1 MTQARKAL
9 GEPIKAIYR
18 PRIGGFIK
26 RISETGFEGRLIRWH
41 VGDFRDLVGEWF
53 SQKTYLMR
61 RAGYPVVGAPVN
73 YQHGMHKARE
83 EDETAKDFGSLAVGI
98 FTFADEDDI
107 GLFIRGELKTR
118 KEYIE
123 MLQEI
128 GRVKGIKLTDA
139 QLNQKSEI
147 AVKAVADLISD
158 VPLQFSGGFD
168 PTTWIVDPETAHIDQ
183 SGVIHGAWTPTPA
196 DNLNP
201 LVQFKSAWDE
211 VLKYEPT
218 TTYSIP
224 QSHIQPAPT
233 EAQRDDIGR
242 DSAQGDETDDVE
254 TGESKRTSNDNTPTN
269 KDIEMDFSEAQLQA
283 LVDQLV
289 PMVAAQLGV
298 GAPSDEDK
306 QAVSEAT
313 TADIEAAEAEAKAE
327 HDDDEED
334 EDEDDEEENEAQRS
348 VFTERVMEWVSA
360 HAVKRLTDKQKAT
373 DVAANGVVSKAV
385 IAHQKTQPA
394 TQRPPA
400 YTGNG
405 NGNGTKSPR
414 ITVEE
419 MRAYA
424 GMNGQEMALGIK
436 LVLARVP
443 EWERAHIKLSDFVER
458 GILSESYI
466 RTMAHKGAAGL
477 EGWEPLS
484 DAASQN
490 DFATMKSI
498 SWLKADELHATDIT
512 NQGTEWIEFLYDTQ
526 LWRRARELTELF
538 NRMAAKGMRIQDI
551 PTGVRG
557 MNIKLE
563 TASGTVYT
571 LAQGGSTD
579 AGGRPEVVAA
589 LSQITTDEVSQDLA
603 THIIAQGFT
612 FQLME
617 QSIIDVVSYLNE
629 DMQTSLVESIEDVFV
644 NGDTETAASTNINLI
659 DGTPGTGMQT
669 PVYIAFNGIRQNA
682 LIANTGQGTDNAG
695 VALAA
700 VDYERVRALWPL
712 RIRRQKQNILLM
724 IDEGVETQTRRLAEA
739 FTVGVAGD
747 KATFFSGDLSVLVGF
762 DVYASGFLAKTDG
775 NGKLIAAGTGAQGG
789 VWGIYCPFW
798 QYGRQLDINIEEA
811 RYPLSQASVFVARIS
826 HLLKARSADASVA
839 LYDIGV

>member
-1 MTQARKAL
+1 MEAL
-9 GEPIKAIYR
+9 YR

-26 RISETGFEGRLIRWH
+26 RISDNGFEGHLIRWH
-41 VGDFRDLVGEWF
+41 VGDFRDLQGEWF
-53 SQKTYLMR
+53 SRKTYLMR
-61 RAGYPVVGAPVN
+61 SAGYPVVGAPVN

-83 EDETAKDFGSLAVGI
+83 EDESVKDFGSLAVGI
-98 FTFADEDDI
+98 FTFAGEDDI

-123 MLQEI
+123 MLREI
-128 GRVKGIKLTDA
+128 GRVKGIKLTDS
-139 QLNQKSEI
+139 QLNHKSEI
-147 AVKAVADLISD
+147 AVKAVDDLISD
-158 VPLQFSGGFD
+158 IPLQFSGGFD
-168 PTTWIVDPETAHIDQ
+168 PATWIVDPETAHIDQ
-183 SGVIHGAWTPTPA
+183 SGVIHGAMTPTPA

-201 LVQFKSAWDE
+201 LVHFKSAWDE

-224 QSHIQPAPT
+224 QPRIQPAQT
-233 EAQRDDIGR
+233 EAQRDGVGR
-242 DSAQGDETDDVE
+242 DSAQSDETDNVE
-254 TGESKRTSNDNTPTN
+254 TGESKRTSNDNTPT
-269 KDIEMDFSEAQLQA
+269 KTEVKQMDIQAVIDVLQSLTADLQEQATEMGVSEEDAQA
-283 LVDQLV
+283 LAEEVVQEV
-289 PMVAAQLGV
+289 
-298 GAPSDEDK
+298 
-306 QAVSEAT
+306 
-313 TADIEAAEAEAKAE
+313 TAESEAKAE
-327 HDDDEED
+327 HDDED
-334 EDEDDEEENEAQRS
+334 EDEDEDEEQKAVALAQRALS
-348 VFTERVMEWVSA
+348 LMLEKVE
-360 HAVKRLTDKQKAT
+360 KRNKNLKAAANALAAQRLEYQKA
-373 DVAANGVVSKAV
+373 
-385 IAHQKTQPA
+385 QPA

-405 NGNGTKSPR
+405 DGTGEKSAR

-424 GMNGQEMALGIK
+424 GMNAQEMALGMK
-436 LVLARVP
+436 LALVRVS
-443 EWERAHIKLSDFVER
+443 EWDRPGMKLQDLVDR
-458 GILSESYI
+458 GFLSESYI

-477 EGWEPLS
+477 VGWEPLP

-490 DFATMKSI
+490 DFATMKAI
-498 SWLKADELHATDIT
+498 HWLKADELHATDIT
-512 NQGTEWIEFLYDTQ
+512 NQGAEWIEFLYDTQ
-526 LWRRARELTELF
+526 LWRRAREQTELF

-629 DMQTSLVESIEDVFV
+629 DMQTSLVEAIEDVFV

-659 DGTPGTGMQT
+659 DDTPGTGMQT

-700 VDYERVRALWPL
+700 VDYERVRAIWPL
-712 RIRRQKQNILLM
+712 RIRRNKQNILLM

-739 FTVGVAGD
+739 FTVGVAGNN
-747 KATFFSGDLSVLVGF
+747 ATFFSGDLSVLVGY

-775 NGKLIAAGTGAQGG
+775 NGKLVAAGGGAQGG
-789 VWGIYCPFW
+789 IWGIYSPYW
-798 QYGRQLDINIEEA
+798 QYGRQLQINIEEERSA
-811 RYPLSQASVFVARIS
+811 LSQASVLVARIS
-826 HLLKARSADASVA
+826 HLLKARSAHASVA